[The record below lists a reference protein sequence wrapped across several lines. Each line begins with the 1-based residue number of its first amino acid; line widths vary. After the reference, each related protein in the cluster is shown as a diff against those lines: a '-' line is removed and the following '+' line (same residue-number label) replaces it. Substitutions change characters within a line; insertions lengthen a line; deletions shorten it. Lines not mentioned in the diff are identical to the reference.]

1 MSSDEKSSRLEKLRE
16 LQQIL
21 IQEREAAKLLDILG
35 LDQATQ
41 AKEELLAG
49 LQDERPP
56 LSPEEEALARQVQYE
71 LRRNA
76 SFFDRALGWVR
87 ESVQVIRGDEQQSA
101 YSPAGNMRGSSQEGR
116 LISGRI

>member
-1 MSSDEKSSRLEKLRE
+1 MSSDEKSVRLDKLRE

-21 IQEREAAKLLDILG
+21 IHEREAAKVLNIQG

-41 AKEELLAG
+41 AKEELLG
-49 LQDERPP
+49 ELQNERLP
-56 LSPEEEALARQVQYE
+56 LSPEEESLVRQVQYE

-76 SFFDRALGWVR
+76 TFFDQALGWVR
-87 ESVQVIRGDEQQSA
+87 ESVQVIRGDGQQSA
-101 YSPAGNMRGSSQEGR
+101 YSPAGDMRGASQEGR